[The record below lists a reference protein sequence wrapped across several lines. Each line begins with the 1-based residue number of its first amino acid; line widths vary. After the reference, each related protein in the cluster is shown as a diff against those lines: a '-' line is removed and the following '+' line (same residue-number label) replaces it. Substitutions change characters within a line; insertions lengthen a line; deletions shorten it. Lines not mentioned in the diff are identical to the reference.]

1 MPRGV
6 KGSGKRPPKRAART
20 DDELDGESE
29 IRALTAANDGGR
41 ADNVPRCRVPGCG
54 AMLTPGGQCPACA
67 FRAKKYAK
75 VFEVQNPN
83 CECGAPRQPKKANAT
98 RMPKRCPL
106 CAKLRAKAVAKGI
119 AV

>member
-6 KGSGKRPPKRAART
+6 KGSGKAAPARVARNGSSDALRADEELEAFGPPA
-20 DDELDGESE
+20 
-29 IRALTAANDGGR
+29 R
-41 ADNVPRCRVPGCG
+41 ADNVPCCRIPGCG
-54 AMLTPGGQCPACA
+54 AMLAPGGQCPACT

-75 VFEVQNPN
+75 VFEIHNPN
-83 CECGAPRQPKKANAT
+83 CECGAPRRPKKPGAT
-98 RMPKRCPL
+98 RMPRRCPL